1 MLRNIR
7 TRKNM
12 GQAQVA
18 RLTGVSQSTIS
29 KWEKDP
35 SLLMKASLETVLER
49 IAGDP
54 IFGVT
59 LEELI
64 NGIQHLT

>member
-35 SLLMKASLETVLER
+35 SLLMKASLETVLDY
-49 IAGDP
+49 ADVL
-54 IFGVT
+54 GVT

>member
-35 SLLMKASLETVLER
+35 SLLMKASLETALDYADVL
-49 IAGDP
+49 
-54 IFGVT
+54 GVT

-64 NGIQHLT
+64 ESIRHLT

>member
-12 GQAQVA
+12 GQAEVA

-35 SLLMKASLETVLER
+35 SLLMKASLETVLDY
-49 IAGDP
+49 ADVL
-54 IFGVT
+54 GVT
-59 LEELI
+59 LEEII

>member
-35 SLLMKASLETVLER
+35 SLLMKASLETVLDY
-49 IAGDP
+49 ADVL
-54 IFGVT
+54 GVT
-59 LEELI
+59 LEEII

>member
-1 MLRNIR
+1 
-7 TRKNM
+7 M

-35 SLLMKASLETVLER
+35 SLLMKASLETVLDY
-49 IAGDP
+49 ADVL
-54 IFGVT
+54 GVT
-59 LEELI
+59 LEEII

>member
-1 MLRNIR
+1 
-7 TRKNM
+7 M

-35 SLLMKASLETVLER
+35 SLLMKASLETALDYADVL
-49 IAGDP
+49 
-54 IFGVT
+54 GVT

>member
-35 SLLMKASLETVLER
+35 SLLMKAALETVLDY
-49 IAGDP
+49 ADVL
-54 IFGVT
+54 GVT

>member
-35 SLLMKASLETVLER
+35 SLLMKASLETALDYADVL
-49 IAGDP
+49 
-54 IFGVT
+54 GVT

>member
-12 GQAQVA
+12 GQAEVA

-35 SLLMKASLETVLER
+35 SLLMKASLETALDYADVL
-49 IAGDP
+49 
-54 IFGVT
+54 GVT
-59 LEELI
+59 LDELI

>member
-7 TRKNM
+7 TRNNM

-35 SLLMKASLETVLER
+35 SLLMKASLETAIGYADVL
-49 IAGDP
+49 
-54 IFGVT
+54 GVT